1 MNKYFIFFLLLASC
15 CCHKKPI
22 EETKEKIEAPT
33 PAPVDKS
40 KAFSIHREERMACLT
55 LNREHFDPKVKAI
68 EATYHDTF
76 YGLFPFNEDIYIAI
90 TDYGS
95 NILILVGVDEKGNVI
110 SKETFDL
117 TKEIA
122 KNVKP

>member
-1 MNKYFIFFLLLASC
+1 MTKYLLFLLLLSC
-15 CCHKKPI
+15 CYKKPI

-33 PAPVDKS
+33 SAPAPVDKS
-40 KAFSIHREERMACLT
+40 KAFSIYREERMACLT

-76 YGLFPFNEDIYIAI
+76 YGLFPFNQDIYIAI

-122 KNVKP
+122 KNKKN